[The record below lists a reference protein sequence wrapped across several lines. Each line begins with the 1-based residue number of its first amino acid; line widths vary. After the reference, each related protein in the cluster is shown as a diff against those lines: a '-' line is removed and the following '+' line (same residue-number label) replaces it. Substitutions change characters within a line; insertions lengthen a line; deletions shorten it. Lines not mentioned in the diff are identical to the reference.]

1 MGTVRYRI
9 EPNPLTKPA
18 SYKLRFMPQQVAGYN
33 ELAAAVANDNDL
45 TTEQATAY
53 IKSMVKNIIQMLGN
67 GMQVTLEDGFTFFI
81 SFHARLDSPDDPIPP
96 LEELIRI
103 GIAATSPCVREVL
116 QYISLERVADEEK
129 APMMLSAMDT
139 NLKLADVLFAGGIL
153 KLTGSNLKFDEND
166 PLCGCLI
173 EGTRSGQQQQSVY
186 GLVNNKQIL
195 VVPDIPTQEAPWN
208 NEYTVTISTKYSE
221 HGAVRSSTYSR
232 KLRTPIAW
240 DGLPHEGGIGVL
252 TGNADVPYVAI
263 QSGTI
268 AADERIRLQAV
279 YDTQNGGLVLNLLG
293 MNDSG
298 PQGAI
303 VAVSTNGSYTLPGFS
318 GSGVTSIV
326 LTVEVYN
333 ELYNLVRNSYSGRL
347 VDIVDIR
354 RT

>member
-18 SYKLRFMPQQVAGYN
+18 SYKLRFIPQQVAGYN
-33 ELAAAVANDNDL
+33 ELAAAVANDNGL
-45 TTEQATAY
+45 TNEQAMAY
-53 IKSMVKNIIQMLGN
+53 IKSTVKNIIKMLGN
-67 GMQVTLEDGFTFFI
+67 GMQVTLEDAFTFFL
-81 SFHARLDSPDDPIPP
+81 SFHARLNSPNAPLPS

-103 GIAATSPCVREVL
+103 GIAATTPCTHAVL
-116 QYISLERVADEEK
+116 QDMSLERVADEEK
-129 APMMLSAMDT
+129 APIMLSATDT
-139 NLKLADVLFAGGIL
+139 KLKLADVLFAEGVL
-153 KLTGSNLKFDEND
+153 QLTGNNLKFDEND
-166 PLCGCLI
+166 PTCGCII

-186 GLVNNKQIL
+186 GMVKNKQII
-195 VVPDIPTQEAPWN
+195 VVPDIPAQDAPWN
-208 NEYTVTISTKYSE
+208 NEYTVTVRTKYSE
-221 HGAVRSSTYSR
+221 HGTVRSSTYSR
-232 KLRTPIAW
+232 KLRTPISW

-252 TGNADVPYVAI
+252 TGSADVPYVTV